1 MTLHDAITL
10 LLDDYQLADHVEM
23 VRDDAKADPEFH
35 GLSAEHPRV
44 KRFQAVVERLRE
56 ALTEKEQAE
65 ALR

>member
-23 VRDDAKADPEFH
+23 VRDDAKYDTAFQ

-44 KRFQAVVERLRE
+44 LRFQEVVETLR
-56 ALTEKEQAE
+56 AAVTAPPVQT
-65 ALR
+65 